1 MTRSVALYARVSTA
15 GQDPDNQME
24 RLRSVYF
31 ARGYETGMHHEYID
45 HASGANWRRPSL
57 DAMMNDAKNGKIC
70 HIIATKLDRLAR
82 STINLLSIMKQ
93 LESWNVTV
101 EFLDQPIDTSTPSGK
116 MMLTVLGAMAEFERE
131 LIRDRTNDGLARA
144 KAQGRIGG
152 RPKRTLSAYQIAK
165 VKEMIADNP
174 NISQTELAK
183 HFSGIS
189 RATLIK
195 LLKEEGIM

>member
-144 KAQGRIGG
+144 RAQGRTGG
-152 RPKRTLSAYQIAK
+152 RPKRTLSDYQRKKALSLIA
-165 VKEMIADNP
+165 ENP
-174 NISQTELAK
+174 KITINELSK
-183 HFSGIS
+183 NFEGIS
-189 RATLIK
+189 RNTLTR
-195 LLKEEGIM
+195 LLREEGII

>member
-57 DAMMNDAKNGKIC
+57 DAMMNDAKNGKIG

-144 KAQGRIGG
+144 RAQGRTGG
-152 RPKRTLSAYQIAK
+152 RPKRTLSDYQRKKALSLIA
-165 VKEMIADNP
+165 ENP
-174 NISQTELAK
+174 KITINELSK
-183 HFSGIS
+183 NFEGIS
-189 RATLIK
+189 RNTLTR
-195 LLKEEGIM
+195 LLREEGII

>member
-1 MTRSVALYARVSTA
+1 MTGCIALYARVSTV
-15 GQDPDNQME
+15 GQDPDNQLE

-31 ARGYETGMHHEYID
+31 ARKYGEGMHREYID
-45 HASGANWRRPSL
+45 QASGANWRRPSL
-57 DAMMNDAKNGKIC
+57 DAMMNDAKNGKIR

-82 STINLLSIMKQ
+82 STINLLTLMQQ
-93 LESWNVTV
+93 LDSWNVTV

-131 LIRDRTNDGLARA
+131 LIRDRTKDGLARA
-144 KAQGRIGG
+144 KAQGKVGG

-165 VKEMIADNP
+165 AKELIAENP
-174 NISQTELAK
+174 NISQTELAEQ
-183 HFSGIS
+183 FSGIS

-195 LLKEEGIM
+195 LLKGEGII